1 MLTLRQIEVIRAIVL
16 AGTVKGAADL
26 LAVSAPGISRVMK
39 HTEGQLGIRL
49 FSRAHGRFVPTT
61 EAQGI
66 FAQINDVFA
75 RVENLQYAIAAL
87 KRGASSVFSFA
98 SVPSIAQHILPPA
111 VRRLRASFPE
121 LQMNINILKIEE
133 AIDYLLL
140 RKGEMVAMS
149 FKVDHPGLGSLPL
162 ATGRLMALLPQGHA
176 LAATPEV
183 ALADLAR
190 EPLIGIDPAD
200 PYGRILAAPFAEAG
214 LRYDLAIQARF
225 GQTIEALVAQGLG
238 VAVIDEFSVAG
249 PLPVGLAVRPLAH
262 PTSFRTFVVV
272 SAETARS
279 IFADRLIELL
289 RAEMRAVV
297 AHRVPPQGP
306 QEQGH
311 GAGRQG

>member
-149 FKVDHPGLGSLPL
+149 FKVDHPGLVSLPL
-162 ATGRLMALLPQGHA
+162 ATGRL
-176 LAATPEV
+176 
-183 ALADLAR
+183 
-190 EPLIGIDPAD
+190 
-200 PYGRILAAPFAEAG
+200 
-214 LRYDLAIQARF
+214 
-225 GQTIEALVAQGLG
+225 
-238 VAVIDEFSVAG
+238 
-249 PLPVGLAVRPLAH
+249 AVRTTLR
-262 PTSFRTFVVV
+262 SR
-272 SAETARS
+272 SASTMS
-279 IFADRLIELL
+279 L
-289 RAEMRAVV
+289 
-297 AHRVPPQGP
+297 
-306 QEQGH
+306 
-311 GAGRQG
+311 